1 MWTAYACAAAL
12 ALASSVAPA
21 PAAEKAETKRAGKQK
36 AAEKKPVPVPAPAE
50 QKATKP
56 AEPPRP
62 AMDPAVRTL
71 VERVQGFYEKTR
83 DFTAGFQQD
92 YAYKGSK
99 RTQRSSGTVTF
110 KKPALM
116 RWDYTAPSKK
126 TFVLNGD
133 TVYALDTEAQLLT
146 VANLDTN
153 QLSAAVTFLWGR
165 GRLLEEFDIRA
176 LPCAAC
182 KGTLLE
188 LTPRV
193 KDPRFRLLRMEVDRE
208 TAQVRRSI
216 VIDPDGSENAITFL
230 DLAANTGVA
239 DSAFKLTPPEGTQ
252 VQDFRKKVP

>member
-12 ALASSVAPA
+12 ALTSAVSPA
-21 PAAEKAETKRAGKQK
+21 PASDKKVAGKQK
-36 AAEKKPVPVPAPAE
+36 AVEKKPVAP
-50 QKATKP
+50 KAPSEPKETKP
-56 AEPPRP
+56 SEAPRP

-71 VERVQGFYEKTR
+71 VERVQAFYEKTR
-83 DFTAGFQQD
+83 DFTAGFRQD

-146 VANLDTN
+146 VAKLDTN

-165 GRLLEEFDIRA
+165 GKLLEEFDIRTM
-176 LPCAAC
+176 PCTGC
-182 KGTLLE
+182 KGTFLE

-208 TAQVRRSI
+208 TAQVLRSI

-230 DLAANTGVA
+230 DLKANTGVEDA
-239 DSAFKLTPPEGTQ
+239 AFKLTPPEGTQ

>member
-12 ALASSVAPA
+12 TLASAATPTGPSGTTASKVAA
-21 PAAEKAETKRAGKQK
+21 KQEAAS
-36 AAEKKPVPVPAPAE
+36 KKPVAAQV
-50 QKATKP
+50 P
-56 AEPPRP
+56 AEPARP
-62 AMDPAVRTL
+62 PMDPTVKAL
-71 VERVQGFYEKTR
+71 VERVQAFYEKTR
-83 DFTAGFQQD
+83 DFTARFQQD

-99 RTQRSSGTVTF
+99 RTQRSTGTVTF

-116 RWDYTAPSKK
+116 RWDYASPSKK

-165 GRLLEEFDIRA
+165 GKLLEEFDIKT
-176 LPCAAC
+176 LECTSC
-182 KGTLLE
+182 KGTFLE
-188 LTPRV
+188 LLPRV

-208 TAQVRRSI
+208 TAQVLRSI

-230 DLAANTGVA
+230 DLKANTGVEDA
-239 DSAFKLTPPEGTQ
+239 AFKLTPPEGTQ